1 MRVGFFPLLGRAP
14 QDQDHEGGKKNQ
26 PQAAEEDGSSP
37 QFLNSGGGTVRAPE
51 P

>member
-14 QDQDHEGGKKNQ
+14 QDQDHEGGKENQ

-37 QFLNSGGGTVRAPE
+37 LSSIILGEGQ
-51 P
+51 